1 MLDVRGGFLEMLIEL
16 RQDMLTRTRAPRG
29 DIA

>member
-1 MLDVRGGFLEMLIEL
+1 MLDAREGFLELLIEL
-16 RQDMLTRTRAPRG
+16 RQDMLTRTRTPRG